1 MKEIV
6 IKESNAEKIM
16 TALNV
21 IQGRATERIF
31 YSYYQIESI
40 CSDVEKRLKII
51 PSRGFKKAV
60 EGTEFVYDF
69 RQHFPN
75 CYRWTPYSSWIR
87 CRYHKGTW
95 RLVSLGRDICPN
107 KFGYPYELRLSE
119 TAKEAVLKEYE

>member
-6 IKESNAEKIM
+6 IKKSNAEKIM

-21 IQGRATERIF
+21 IQGRATERTF
-31 YSYYQIESI
+31 YAYGQIETI
-40 CSDVEKRLKII
+40 CNDVEKRLNII

-87 CRYHKGTW
+87 CRYHNGTW
-95 RLVSLGRDICPN
+95 RLVTFGRDICPN
-107 KFGYPYELRLSE
+107 KYGYPYKLYLSE
-119 TAKEAVLKEYE
+119 TAKEAILKEYE

>member
-16 TALNV
+16 SALNT

-40 CSDVEKRLKII
+40 CNDVEKRLNII

-75 CYRWTPYSSWIR
+75 CYKWTPYSSWIR
-87 CRYHKGTW
+87 CRYHRGIW
-95 RLVSLGRDICPN
+95 RLVSFGRDICMN
-107 KFGYPYELRLSE
+107 KYGYPYELRLSK
-119 TAKEAVLKEYE
+119 TAKEAILKEYE